1 MVSVVENNGAEDE
14 ADHEKCEGLQAIEI
28 AQVVPP
34 AEKKA

>member
-1 MVSVVENNGAEDE
+1 MVSVVENNGAEHE
-14 ADHEKCEGLQAIEI
+14 AYHEKCERLQAIEV